1 MLSGSISAVGSAGA
15 QSSTQISTI
24 QSRLRT
30 WRAEACIL
38 IVGMACQC
46 PEAPLHNFCLKVPYK
61 LGGHHM
67 YRPHLS
73 VPLAVIVAGIAGASS
88 AHATVR
94 VGYAMMVER
103 NVSGTLSGQ
112 QRKVLKG
119 DDVFENDFIRTETE
133 SSARLLFVDKT
144 QLMLGPTAIAKLDR
158 LVFNPDQSVSAL
170 TVSARQGAVRWI
182 SGESAS
188 NAYQVETST
197 VTIRPHGTIFDV
209 LAEPQRTT
217 IVLQEGIIEVCLI
230 SAPQRCRVL
239 FRRGELITATL
250 DAIEAPQLG
259 GPGSSDFED
268 RCLSAAGNGCVI
280 GISVNPPTG
289 PSQKPGV
296 GEKRAEPRAPSNTP
310 YKVTSVPAVDPP
322 PVPSNTPYKVTTV
335 PAVDPT
341 PVVNSVGPDM
351 IAPPVIVPPRIIWTR
366 HNPPGGGDY
375 NHKPPGGGDYNHK
388 PPGDG
393 NYNHKPPG
401 GGNYPTP
408 SSGAGSKPWPGKP
421 GKGSPTPPTS
431 IGHPTPTTGSGKDSA
446 GVYKNNPQMRGSIGD
461 NPRLRMNRNV
471 AMAHASVESVKPS
484 TPTMAS
490 GMRANSMVP
499 RQSFSLM
506 GLRRMGAMGA
516 PRLPFGGMRMRP
528 FGGMGLFRLH

>member
-1 MLSGSISAVGSAGA
+1 
-15 QSSTQISTI
+15 
-24 QSRLRT
+24 
-30 WRAEACIL
+30 
-38 IVGMACQC
+38 
-46 PEAPLHNFCLKVPYK
+46 
-61 LGGHHM
+61 M

-73 VPLAVIVAGIAGASS
+73 VPLAVIVAGIAGVSS

-209 LAEPQRTT
+209 LVEPQRTT
-217 IVLQEGIIEVCLI
+217 VVLQEGIIEVCLI

-239 FRRGELITATL
+239 FRRGELVMATL
-250 DAIEAPQLG
+250 NAIEIPQLG

-268 RCLSAAGNGCVI
+268 RCLSAAGTGCVI

-296 GEKRAEPRAPSNTP
+296 DEKRAEPRAPSNTP
-310 YKVTSVPAVDPP
+310 YKVTSVPAVDPAP
-322 PVPSNTPYKVTTV
+322 APSNTPYKVTSV

-341 PVVNSVGPDM
+341 PVVNSVGPDV
-351 IAPPVIVPPRIIWTR
+351 IPSPVIVAPPIVPPRIFWTR
-366 HNPPGGGDY
+366 HNPPYPKPGPNGGDGSHGY
-375 NHKPPGGGDYNHK
+375 PKPGSTGS
-388 PPGDG
+388 DG
-393 NYNHKPPG
+393 
-401 GGNYPTP
+401 YPKTG
-408 SSGAGSKPWPGKP
+408 SSK
-421 GKGSPTPPTS
+421 GKGSPTPSTS
-431 IGHPTPTTGSGKDSA
+431 TGHPTPTTRSDKGKDSA

-461 NPRLRMNRNV
+461 NPRLHMNRNV
-471 AMAHASVESVKPS
+471 AMAHASVKPA
-484 TPTMAS
+484 TPAMAS
-490 GMRANSMVP
+490 GMGTRATSMVP
-499 RQSFSLM
+499 RPSFSLM

-528 FGGMGLFRLH
+528 FGGMGIFRLH